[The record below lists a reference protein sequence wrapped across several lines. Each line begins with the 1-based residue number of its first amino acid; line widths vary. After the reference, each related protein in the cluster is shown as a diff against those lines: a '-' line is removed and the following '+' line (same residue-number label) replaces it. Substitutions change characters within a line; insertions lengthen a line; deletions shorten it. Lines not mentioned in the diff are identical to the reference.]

1 MITLNFISGLGADER
16 VFQSLKLINAENN
29 YVKWIEPGKN
39 ETIENYAQRLSV
51 QIDTSKTNIL
61 ICVSFGGLIGI
72 ELSKIIHFEKIIII
86 SSVKNK
92 YEIPFYY
99 QIAGKLQLYKLIP
112 GSLLRSYNFIISFF
126 FGITNDKEK
135 ELLKNILKD
144 TNSIFL
150 KWAISKITNWKNKDQ
165 INDLYHIHGNKD
177 RLFPVRNIKDY
188 TKVIDGHHFMI
199 ITKSDEISKRINEII
214 LS

>member
-16 VFQSLKLINAENN
+16 VFQYLKLINVEKN
-29 YVKWIEPGKN
+29 YVKWIEPIKN

-72 ELSKIIHFEKIIII
+72 ELSKIIQFEKVIII

-99 QIAGKLQLYKLIP
+99 QIAGKLKLYKPIP
-112 GSLLRSYNFIISFF
+112 GSLLKTYNFIISFF

-135 ELLKNILKD
+135 KLLKDILND
-144 TNSIFL
+144 TNSFFL
-150 KWAISKITNWKNKDQ
+150 KWAISKITNWNNTDKIKN
-165 INDLYHIHGNKD
+165 IYHIHGSKD
-177 RLFPVRNIKDY
+177 RLFSIRYIKNFI
-188 TKVIDGHHFMI
+188 KIIDGHHFMI

-214 LS
+214 NS